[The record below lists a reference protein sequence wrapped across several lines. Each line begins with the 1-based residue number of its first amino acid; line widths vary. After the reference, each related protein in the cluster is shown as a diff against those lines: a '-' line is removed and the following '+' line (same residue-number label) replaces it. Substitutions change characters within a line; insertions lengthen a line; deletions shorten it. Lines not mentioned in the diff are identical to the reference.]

1 MNTYNKQVIS
11 KIISGG
17 QTGVDRAAL
26 DFALGNNI
34 SCGGWC
40 PKGRLAEDG
49 EIPVKYPLQETVS
62 QRYEKRTKKNVI
74 DSDGTLIITDK
85 EPLSLG
91 TKLTMEICQK
101 RQKPYLIVYS
111 KPGADAGRQF
121 WTWVSKNAISVLNI
135 AGPRESTVPGIYEQ
149 SSLLLP
155 LLWY

>member
-1 MNTYNKQVIS
+1 MGAYDNHAIS

-26 DFALGNNI
+26 DFAMEHNI
-34 SCGGWC
+34 ACRGWC

-49 EIPVKYPLQETVS
+49 EIPTKYPLQETVS
-62 QRYEKRTKKNVI
+62 RRYEKRTKKNVI

-101 RQKPYLIVYS
+101 HQKPYLILHS
-111 KPGADAGRQF
+111 EPSTDAVQQF
-121 WTWVSKNAISVLNI
+121 WAWVSKNAISVLNI
-135 AGPRESTVPGIYEQ
+135 AGPRESTVPGIYKQ
-149 SSLLLP
+149 SGSLLT
-155 LLWY
+155 LLWH